1 MECTK
6 GGFELESHNQGEK
19 NQMNITKKEAVDNIT
34 TEIEE
39 LKVRLKNSTDPFKS
53 ITITSQILAKIAE
66 LQTVISNRCL

>member
-1 MECTK
+1 
-6 GGFELESHNQGEK
+6 
-19 NQMNITKKEAVDNIT
+19 MNITKKEAVDNIT